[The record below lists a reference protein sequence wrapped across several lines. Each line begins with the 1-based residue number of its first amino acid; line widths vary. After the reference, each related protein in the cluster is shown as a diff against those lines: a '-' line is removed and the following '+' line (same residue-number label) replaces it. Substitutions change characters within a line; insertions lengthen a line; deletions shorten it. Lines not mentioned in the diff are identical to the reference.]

1 MVAGLPEVLLI
12 GKVHLHEEAV
22 GIFATELG
30 AVSLVERDGVPFPVG
45 EVFGTFGVEIGDAK
59 AFERL
64 SLIGFIKAGTLSG
77 LLLFEPTLREAELL
91 ADSLHF
97 FARIGE
103 SGEQRIWVALDFLD
117 VFCPEERLTLVIRG
131 KRRFICEQVDKA
143 CLLDCVLG
151 EAFLGVSTGS
161 VIECLGILSLSFL
174 ENAGFFKELGEDVLG
189 DWIPLRGILWAV
201 VWGKGALWPFHVVD
215 WIERQ
220 VEHMVLLLCVDR
232 PALDDKWLDTRAYGK
247 SFSFHIAF

>member
-12 GKVHLHEEAV
+12 GKVHLHKESI

-77 LLLFEPTLREAELL
+77 LLLFEPTLRKAELL

-103 SGEQRIWVALDFLD
+103 SGEQGIWVVLNLLDACC
-117 VFCPEERLTLVIRG
+117 VEKRLTLVIWE

-189 DWIPLRGILWAV
+189 DWIPLREILVAV
-201 VWGKGALWPFHVVD
+201 VWSKGTFWSFHVAD
-215 WIERQ
+215 WIERKGKG
-220 VEHMVLLLCVDR
+220 MVLLLCVDR

-247 SFSFHIAF
+247 PFSFHIAF